1 MSEEE
6 DLELLALQRQL
17 DDAFQTTRPRPA
29 FEDELWLRMQARR
42 PIMTR
47 LREGVAGL
55 VGGIWEAPAVPSG
68 AIAIALIVLVGAGI
82 FTLGRLHPG
91 GAGSAT
97 SGLSNQDGAGKNFGP
112 NVSPEY
118 GPLPVPAFGT
128 APGPPQAL
136 DRQAVFPGPVTLTW
150 TGHLDV
156 SAASLPV
163 FRYQE
168 PAQSDADRFAA
179 SLGARPSTEA
189 VQGGLGLYAGKDFT
203 LVVIGSVAQ
212 PAREPSF
219 NLSELK
225 SISSP
230 SAADPLALAT
240 AYLSAR
246 HLMPTWPYQTEVQ
259 TTAGTVRVRFLRSFD
274 VPSQGQVALVD
285 GAGNRYGIE
294 VDIATG
300 GRGAFETGPL
310 PMSLASAGYP
320 IITSDQAVRS
330 ALASS
335 APPTGSP
342 SYPAV
347 RLTTAEIVYTLVW
360 AGDHSFYEP
369 AFLFSGTF
377 TYQGTAYVK
386 RVLVPAVEPSL
397 LTH

>member
-68 AIAIALIVLVGAGI
+68 AIAIALIVLLGAGI

-156 SAASLPV
+156 SAASLPARRMPSNAPGPCSLMMP
-163 FRYQE
+163 FL
-168 PAQSDADRFAA
+168 A
-179 SLGARPSTEA
+179 STR
-189 VQGGLGLYAGKDFT
+189 
-203 LVVIGSVAQ
+203 
-212 PAREPSF
+212 
-219 NLSELK
+219 
-225 SISSP
+225 SSG
-230 SAADPLALAT
+230 AT
-240 AYLSAR
+240 AMY
-246 HLMPTWPYQTEVQ
+246 
-259 TTAGTVRVRFLRSFD
+259 
-274 VPSQGQVALVD
+274 
-285 GAGNRYGIE
+285 
-294 VDIATG
+294 
-300 GRGAFETGPL
+300 
-310 PMSLASAGYP
+310 
-320 IITSDQAVRS
+320 
-330 ALASS
+330 
-335 APPTGSP
+335 
-342 SYPAV
+342 
-347 RLTTAEIVYTLVW
+347 
-360 AGDHSFYEP
+360 
-369 AFLFSGTF
+369 
-377 TYQGTAYVK
+377 
-386 RVLVPAVEPSL
+386 
-397 LTH
+397 